1 MNGYSS
7 LSLFFFTGSI
17 TQQKTL
23 HVNVKFPNF
32 STPSS
37 RWQRYPLT
45 ANYGQMQA
53 HAWSTTN
60 EFATTVDRELY
71 LHQQYK
77 AKGIVPFPYVML
89 AAC

>member
-1 MNGYSS
+1 MY
-7 LSLFFFTGSI
+7 
-17 TQQKTL
+17 
-23 HVNVKFPNF
+23 VKFPNF

-89 AAC
+89 AACKTH

>member
-1 MNGYSS
+1 
-7 LSLFFFTGSI
+7 
-17 TQQKTL
+17 
-23 HVNVKFPNF
+23 
-32 STPSS
+32 
-37 RWQRYPLT
+37 
-45 ANYGQMQA
+45 MQA

-89 AAC
+89 AACKTH